1 MGLEK
6 FDSFVKTQLIKMV
19 NGIYT
24 DKDLI
29 TMMKKTV
36 DRYEF
41 NELQQRKRN
50 KQ

>member
-6 FDSFVKTQLIKMV
+6 FDSFVKTQLIEMV

-36 DRYEF
+36 ETYERD
-41 NELQQRKRN
+41 EEEK
-50 KQ
+50 